1 MAFNS
6 LISMVED
13 NLILKG
19 WEAGKFSKIRK
30 KISGNIIYFEV
41 ERG

>member
-1 MAFNS
+1 MSYGN
-6 LISMVED
+6 D

-19 WEAGKFSKIRK
+19 WEAGKFSKARK
-30 KISGNIIYFEV
+30 KCSGNIIYFEV